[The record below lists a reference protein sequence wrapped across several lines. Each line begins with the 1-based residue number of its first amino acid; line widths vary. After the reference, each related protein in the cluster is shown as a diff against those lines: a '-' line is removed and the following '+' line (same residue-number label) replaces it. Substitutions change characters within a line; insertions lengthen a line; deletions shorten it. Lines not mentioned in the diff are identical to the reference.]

1 MKEGWRWGGVYEKRC
16 GGNKTLGRCGTIYID
31 TMHVANFPSS
41 LAHTMVML
49 ETPPLVAP

>member
-1 MKEGWRWGGVYEKRC
+1 MGHMRKGV
-16 GGNKTLGRCGTIYID
+16 GGNKTLGRCGTID